1 MKNTIIILLFAGCL
15 LSASARQ
22 NEGFPVVGAPD
33 TISLGYGIGVDRDR
47 SAWTQAGV
55 GREVLDNAPQIDAA
69 KALYGRIAGLNVY
82 QGVGTTAD
90 NIASLSIHGQAPLV
104 LVDGFPRDLKNLTV
118 QEIESVVVL
127 KDAAAVALY
136 GVRGA
141 NGVVMVSTRR
151 GTPGKLKVGVGYQ
164 YGVSTQFRAPEFA
177 DAFTYA
183 RSLNEALTNDGLSL
197 QCLRT
202 ECVPQRK
209 ISVVLSEC

>member
-22 NEGFPVVGAPD
+22 NEGFPVAGAPD

-90 NIASLSIHGQAPLV
+90 NILRI
-104 LVDGFPRDLKNLTV
+104 
-118 QEIESVVVL
+118 
-127 KDAAAVALY
+127 
-136 GVRGA
+136 VRY
-141 NGVVMVSTRR
+141 RR
-151 GTPGKLKVGVGYQ
+151 
-164 YGVSTQFRAPEFA
+164 SN
-177 DAFTYA
+177 
-183 RSLNEALTNDGLSL
+183 RSS
-197 QCLRT
+197 C
-202 ECVPQRK
+202 
-209 ISVVLSEC
+209 

>member
-22 NEGFPVVGAPD
+22 NKGAPD

-90 NIASLSIHGQAPLV
+90 NIASLSIHGQAP
-104 LVDGFPRDLKNLTV
+104 
-118 QEIESVVVL
+118 
-127 KDAAAVALY
+127 
-136 GVRGA
+136 
-141 NGVVMVSTRR
+141 
-151 GTPGKLKVGVGYQ
+151 
-164 YGVSTQFRAPEFA
+164 
-177 DAFTYA
+177 
-183 RSLNEALTNDGLSL
+183 
-197 QCLRT
+197 C
-202 ECVPQRK
+202 
-209 ISVVLSEC
+209 

>member
-1 MKNTIIILLFAGCL
+1 MLFAGCL

-22 NEGFPVVGAPD
+22 NAGFPVVGAPD

-151 GTPGKLKVGVGYQ
+151 LPKKPAT
-164 YGVSTQFRAPEFA
+164 S
-177 DAFTYA
+177 DW
-183 RSLNEALTNDGLSL
+183 N
-197 QCLRT
+197 
-202 ECVPQRK
+202 
-209 ISVVLSEC
+209 

>member
-1 MKNTIIILLFAGCL
+1 MS

-22 NEGFPVVGAPD
+22 NEGFPVAGAPD

-151 GTPGKLKVGVGYQ
+151 ERRQAESGCRLTVRRQHAISRTGICRCLYLCP
-164 YGVSTQFRAPEFA
+164 FA
-177 DAFTYA
+177 
-183 RSLNEALTNDGLSL
+183 
-197 QCLRT
+197 
-202 ECVPQRK
+202 QRGAY
-209 ISVVLSEC
+209 E

>member
-82 QGVGTTAD
+82 QGVGTTD
-90 NIASLSIHGQAPLV
+90 RLRWYLS
-104 LVDGFPRDLKNLTV
+104 
-118 QEIESVVVL
+118 
-127 KDAAAVALY
+127 
-136 GVRGA
+136 
-141 NGVVMVSTRR
+141 MVSRGILRILRYRR
-151 GTPGKLKVGVGYQ
+151 
-164 YGVSTQFRAPEFA
+164 SN
-177 DAFTYA
+177 
-183 RSLNEALTNDGLSL
+183 RSS
-197 QCLRT
+197 C
-202 ECVPQRK
+202 
-209 ISVVLSEC
+209 

>member
-164 YGVSTQFRAPEFA
+164 YGV
-177 DAFTYA
+177 
-183 RSLNEALTNDGLSL
+183 N
-197 QCLRT
+197 
-202 ECVPQRK
+202 
-209 ISVVLSEC
+209 